1 MLSQDRNERLTRV
14 GPGTPAGML
23 LRRYWQPLC
32 PVADLTPEKPKK
44 RVKIMG
50 EDLVAFREPDGAYG
64 CVGEQCAHRRC
75 SLYYGFVEEGGIR
88 CPYHGWKYARDGRC
102 LEQPFEPA
110 NSPLKDEAKQP
121 AYPVEALAGLLFVY
135 MGPLPAPLL
144 PRWDV
149 CVREDGTRRIEI
161 RPTLACNW
169 LQIQENAVDTTHTYY
184 LHGHMAKLRN
194 MRHGGGEY
202 YYRPILKYD
211 FTVTEW
217 GIEKRILY
225 GGDHPE
231 DGRWPPMIFPNML
244 RIPQGRIE
252 NMHWRVPVDDDHTR
266 YIIMA
271 FKPNETGEAVRQDS
285 VPVDIM
291 PSDLDQSGDYSLA
304 SFFSQ
309 DRMAWETQGAV
320 LDRGREL
327 LGASDRGIA
336 LLRRMLEEQ
345 IAIVEKGGEP
355 MGLLRDPE
363 KNGMI
368 AFTAHSVNRLD
379 EPRREGMRANG

>member
-1 MLSQDRNERLTRV
+1 MLSIERNERLTRV
-14 GPGTPAGML
+14 GPNTPGGAL

-32 PVADLTPEKPKK
+32 AAVELTPERPKK
-44 RVKIMG
+44 RLTLLC
-50 EDLVAFREPDGAYG
+50 EDLVVFREPDGSYG

-102 LEQPFEPA
+102 IEQPFEPA
-110 NSPLKDEAKQP
+110 GSPLKDEARQP
-121 AYPVEALAGLLFVY
+121 AYAVQELAGLLFVY

-149 CVREDGTRRIEI
+149 LARRDGTRRIEI
-161 RPTLACNW
+161 RPTLQCNW

-184 LHGHMAKLRN
+184 LHGHMAKLRG

-225 GGDHPE
+225 GGDQPE
-231 DGRWPPMIFPNML
+231 DGLWPPMIFPNML

-252 NMHWRVPVDDDHTR
+252 NMHWRVPIDDNRTR
-266 YIIMA
+266 YVIMA
-271 FKPNETGEAVRQDS
+271 FTPNDSGEPVRQET
-285 VPVDIM
+285 VPIEYM

-327 LGASDRGIA
+327 LGASDRGIT
-336 LLRRMLEEQ
+336 LLRRMLDEQ

-355 MGLLRDPE
+355 MAVVRDAE
-363 KNGMI
+363 KNEMI
-368 AFTAHSVNRLD
+368 AFTAHSVNRLG
-379 EPRREGMRANG
+379 EKRREEMRTNG